1 MSVATVE
8 EAASG
13 GVEHWTGSRAAAR
26 VGNAV
31 RHLVGSPRM
40 LVGACLLLGFVLMAI
55 VGAIVEHNPNGFVGP
70 SLVAPSAR
78 FWLGTT
84 QDGQSVLAQLLV
96 SAGGTLEVGFE
107 AGAIATVVSVAIG
120 VTGALVGGVVDDLL
134 NFFTNVILVIPGLPL
149 VIIVAAYIH
158 SGGLTLTILVI
169 AFISWAGAARVLRGM
184 TLSVRNRDYVLA
196 AKAYGEKTWR
206 IVVVEVLP
214 NLSAIIV
221 NGFIFAVIFAILT
234 QAGLAFLGLG
244 DTNAMTWGNMLYFA
258 QNDEALTSGAWWWF
272 VPPGLCIALLGTAL
286 ALINFG
292 LDQVL
297 NPRLRVWRE
306 PRRKRAER

>member
-1 MSVATVE
+1 MV
-8 EAASG
+8 
-13 GVEHWTGSRAAAR
+13 
-26 VGNAV
+26 
-31 RHLVGSPRM
+31 VGS
-40 LVGACLLLGFVLMAI
+40 GLLLAFVVMAI
-55 VGAIVEHNPNGFVGP
+55 VGGLVEHDPNGFVGP
-70 SLVAPSAR
+70 SLSAPSAR

-107 AGAIATVVSVAIG
+107 AGAIATVLAVAVG
-120 VTGALVGGVVDDLL
+120 VTGALVGGLVDDVL
-134 NFFTNVILVIPGLPL
+134 NFFTNVVLVIPGLPL
-149 VIIVAAYIH
+149 VIIVAAYIR

-184 TLSVRNRDYVLA
+184 ALSVRNRDYVLA
-196 AKAYGEKTWR
+196 ARAYGERTWR
-206 IVVVEVLP
+206 IVVVEMLP

-221 NGFIFAVIFAILT
+221 NGFIFAVIFAVLT

-244 DTNAMTWGNMLYFA
+244 DTNAMTWGNMLYLA
-258 QNDEALTSGAWWWF
+258 ENDEALTSGAWWWF

-286 ALINFG
+286 ALVNFG

-297 NPRLRVWRE
+297 NPRLRVWRQ
-306 PRRKRAER
+306 PRRKKAVE

>member
-1 MSVATVE
+1 MSVATVPDAFTGDT
-8 EAASG
+8 AAKSG
-13 GVEHWTGSRAAAR
+13 LNRLVRAGRHVAR
-26 VGNAV
+26 
-31 RHLVGSPRM
+31 SPRM
-40 LVGACLLLGFVLMAI
+40 LVGGLLLAVFVTMAI
-55 VGAIVEHNPNGFVGP
+55 VGPLVEHNPNAFVGP
-70 SLVAPSAR
+70 SLAPPSGR

-84 QDGQSVLAQLLV
+84 QDGQNVFAQLLV

-107 AGAIATVVSVAIG
+107 VGAIATALSVAIG
-120 VTGALVGGVVDDLL
+120 ITGALIGGWVDDLL
-134 NFFTNVILVIPGLPL
+134 NLFTNVILVIPGLPL
-149 VIIVAAYIH
+149 VIIVAAYVR

-196 AKAYGEKTWR
+196 ARAYGEKTWR
-206 IVVVEVLP
+206 IVLVEVLP
-214 NLSAIIV
+214 NLSAIIIS
-221 NGFIFAVIFAILT
+221 GFIFSVIFAILT

-244 DTNAMTWGNMLYFA
+244 DTNAMTWSNMLYFA

-272 VPPGLCIALLGTAL
+272 VPPGFCIALLGTAL

-306 PRRKRAER
+306 PRRRRAAR

>member
-1 MSVATVE
+1 MSVAT
-8 EAASG
+8 APDPLAG
-13 GVEHWTGSRAAAR
+13 GVAAGRRVSERLRNAR
-26 VGNAV
+26 H
-31 RHLVGSPRM
+31 HLASSPRM
-40 LVGACLLLGFVLMAI
+40 LVGGGLLAAFVLMAVI
-55 VGAIVEHNPNGFVGP
+55 GPLVEHHPNAFVGP
-70 SLVAPSAR
+70 SLAPPSAR

-84 QDGQSVLAQLLV
+84 QDGQNVFAQLLV

-107 AGAIATVVSVAIG
+107 AGAIATVLSVAIG
-120 VTGALVGGVVDDLL
+120 VTGALVGGIVDDLL

-149 VIIVAAYIH
+149 VIIVAAYIR

-169 AFISWAGAARVLRGM
+169 AFISWAGTARVLRGM

-196 AKAYGEKTWR
+196 ARAYGEKTWR
-206 IVVVEVLP
+206 LVLVEVLP
-214 NLSAIIV
+214 NLSAIIIS
-221 NGFIFAVIFAILT
+221 GFIFSVIFAILT

-244 DTNAMTWGNMLYFA
+244 DTNATTWANMLYFA
-258 QNDEALTSGAWWWF
+258 QNDEALTSGTWWWF

-292 LDQVL
+292 LDQVF

-306 PRRKRAER
+306 PKRGKAHR

>member
-1 MSVATVE
+1 MSVATVS
-8 EAASG
+8 EALSSG
-13 GVEHWTGSRAAAR
+13 PERAPTGRAFTRLRNAAR
-26 VGNAV
+26 
-31 RHLVGSPRM
+31 HLARSPRM
-40 LVGACLLLGFVLMAI
+40 LVGACLLAAFVLMAV
-55 VGAIVEHNPNGFVGP
+55 VGALFEHNANAFVGP
-70 SLVAPSAR
+70 SLAAPTGR

-84 QDGQSVLAQLLV
+84 QDGQNVLAQLLV

-107 AGAIATVVSVAIG
+107 AGAIATALSVAIG
-120 VTGALVGGVVDDLL
+120 VTGALVGGWVDDLL

-149 VIIVAAYIH
+149 IIIVAAYIR

-184 TLSVRNRDYVLA
+184 TLSLRNRDYVLA
-196 AKAYGEKTWR
+196 ARAYGERTWR
-206 IVVVEVLP
+206 IVLVEVLP

-221 NGFIFAVIFAILT
+221 SGFIFAVIFAILT

-244 DTNAMTWGNMLYFA
+244 DTNAMTWANMLYFA

-286 ALINFG
+286 ALVNFG

-306 PRRKRAER
+306 PRRRKARR

>member
-1 MSVATVE
+1 MSIAAAGAAVGGRAGLPVGGGVATRV
-8 EAASG
+8 ANACRH
-13 GVEHWTGSRAAAR
+13 VAR
-26 VGNAV
+26 
-31 RHLVGSPRM
+31 SPRM
-40 LVGACLLLGFVLMAI
+40 VVGSGLLLAFVVMAI
-55 VGAIVEHNPNGFVGP
+55 VGGLVEHDPNGFVGP
-70 SLVAPSAR
+70 SLSAPSAR

-107 AGAIATVVSVAIG
+107 AGAIATVLAVAVG
-120 VTGALVGGVVDDLL
+120 VTGALVGGLVDDVL
-134 NFFTNVILVIPGLPL
+134 NFFTNVVLVIPGLPL
-149 VIIVAAYIH
+149 VIIVAAYIR

-184 TLSVRNRDYVLA
+184 ALSVRNRDYVLA
-196 AKAYGEKTWR
+196 ARAYGERTWR
-206 IVVVEVLP
+206 IVVVEMLP

-221 NGFIFAVIFAILT
+221 NGFIFAVIFAVLT

-244 DTNAMTWGNMLYFA
+244 DTNAMTWGNMLYLA
-258 QNDEALTSGAWWWF
+258 ENDEALTSGAWWWF

-286 ALINFG
+286 ALVNFG

-297 NPRLRVWRE
+297 NPRLRVWRQ
-306 PRRKRAER
+306 PRRKKAVE